1 VDKRIIKNI
10 AIFLF
15 LCGLALMAIAYRR
28 TQACCPEI
36 DDMSTPLAASRN
48 DADKSASV
56 NTKIYFK

>member
-1 VDKRIIKNI
+1 MDKRIIKNV

-36 DDMSTPLAASRN
+36 DDILVDTVSSITR
-48 DADKSASV
+48 
-56 NTKIYFK
+56 